1 MCNLPPPDAP
11 TSATVLPAGIF
22 KLKSVN
28 TLCHINK
35 TAISNIYVYQSYIFC
50 TQTQKIS
57 EKNTIVLIKRLISLT
72 MKCMHRAQNFVH
84 FGDASEISVFGPT

>member
-28 TLCHINK
+28 TLCHINN
-35 TAISNIYVYQSYIFC
+35 TAISNIYVYADTEIEPFC
-50 TQTQKIS
+50 I
-57 EKNTIVLIKRLISLT
+57 
-72 MKCMHRAQNFVH
+72 HP
-84 FGDASEISVFGPT
+84 SVS